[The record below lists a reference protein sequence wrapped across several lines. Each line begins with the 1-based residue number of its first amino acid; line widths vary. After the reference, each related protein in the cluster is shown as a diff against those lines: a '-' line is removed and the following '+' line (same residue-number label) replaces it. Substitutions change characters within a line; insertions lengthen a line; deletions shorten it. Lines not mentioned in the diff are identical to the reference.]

1 MNRKFFI
8 LSVLVMMLCA
18 VASPSLG
25 KQSSQEILSSL
36 NTTLETV
43 SYSWQDPRNSYNEN
57 WNNSYQFAVS
67 DNRFII
73 TYRLDVIFFKGE
85 EMLDKYFETGTY
97 SAPLDL
103 LTSAAV
109 FPSSQTVEIA
119 IVCNDKEKCFAQ
131 ESSGQYEKKGKIA
144 LSEDSKRL
152 NRINLHLPEDL
163 MGPTID
169 LLQDLLYP

>member
-1 MNRKFFI
+1 MSRRIYILLAMFI
-8 LSVLVMMLCA
+8 VLCGTALPA
-18 VASPSLG
+18 HAQ
-25 KQSSQEILSSL
+25 QSTQEILSSL

-85 EMLDKYFETGTY
+85 EMQDKYFETGTY

-119 IVCNDKEKCFAQ
+119 IICNEKKKCFAQ

-163 MGPTID
+163 IGPTID